1 VDFRIR
7 IYAGGDD
14 ARSAVHN
21 LVEQKTEWL
30 ARLNGIENLPD
41 SMAKPAVAFTAEVAN
56 LYRAPTTLDNERE
69 VMVHYTRGGFLGM
82 GGTPRVATFNVLYSG
97 GRVYV
102 DSKEDF
108 PAIEVLSNKPGE
120 RPLVV
125 TRGRG
130 ELLALDGPIA
140 EIRVRLRGQDLGSAT
155 SILLVD
161 ARNQTDVTNALFPTS
176 QPNFTAAATDYMRG
190 ITEADETASGAAAVV
205 APAARRPVAR
215 IADPSVFDPL
225 NEFFPPVNVRSLRDR
240 PPYELPTQDLLRD
253 FERKILAS
261 KKGVVV
267 FVVPA
272 GVDKREVLNRVL
284 FEVTQAGTVP
294 GLPRNQPFAEL
305 RPGVVGS
312 KYQFET
318 QNRLEVL
325 NKVSEQLPES
335 ERVYLVNY
343 DLATLTGFGKNT
355 EDRTNMLAS
364 LLPAMETGRVT
375 LITATTDSGLEE
387 FWARNPQFR
396 SVIGRVDVPNV
407 KEEYV
412 FTVMDAYSDRERKP
426 RVPDAIKREFIELS
440 ERFSARGGQP
450 QKVLDFLSGYYSL
463 ADERSLS
470 EINRENM
477 QKAAAKYYGLT
488 AEDFDPELK
497 RQRILRVIEDLNTK
511 IIGMDHIKG
520 AFVKY
525 LEHERRG
532 FFRGQPPPSFL
543 LTGPR
548 GLAKTLIL
556 SLMAKGIVGD
566 RFKVIDMA
574 GEEGKSI
581 RLLYSTIAK
590 AVSKNA
596 DTVIFFDEIEK
607 ASLEVQQAL
616 LKPMSERILVYQPDE
631 RSPDLETVSLRS
643 VRFFAASNAGSKYL
657 QEVSQRVDEVEL
669 QKAIAEGREAEYRA
683 TIFDKATYRKHLERE
698 IIEPLLSRFEH
709 RIFPVF
715 PLSRGEFEAFVALKV
730 REFERENSK
739 IDVIGPVR
747 VVNGEQFAREF
758 TQKHWSPTED
768 LRDIAGLI
776 GEAFRDAMGIAQ
788 VREGR
793 AADVPVPA
801 DCQALLIKLP
811 VE

>member
-1 VDFRIR
+1 
-7 IYAGGDD
+7 
-14 ARSAVHN
+14 
-21 LVEQKTEWL
+21 
-30 ARLNGIENLPD
+30 
-41 SMAKPAVAFTAEVAN
+41 
-56 LYRAPTTLDNERE
+56 
-69 VMVHYTRGGFLGM
+69 
-82 GGTPRVATFNVLYSG
+82 
-97 GRVYV
+97 
-102 DSKEDF
+102 
-108 PAIEVLSNKPGE
+108 
-120 RPLVV
+120 
-125 TRGRG
+125 
-130 ELLALDGPIA
+130 
-140 EIRVRLRGQDLGSAT
+140 
-155 SILLVD
+155 
-161 ARNQTDVTNALFPTS
+161 
-176 QPNFTAAATDYMRG
+176 
-190 ITEADETASGAAAVV
+190 
-205 APAARRPVAR
+205 
-215 IADPSVFDPL
+215 
-225 NEFFPPVNVRSLRDR
+225 
-240 PPYELPTQDLLRD
+240 
-253 FERKILAS
+253 
-261 KKGVVV
+261 
-267 FVVPA
+267 
-272 GVDKREVLNRVL
+272 
-284 FEVTQAGTVP
+284 
-294 GLPRNQPFAEL
+294 
-305 RPGVVGS
+305 
-312 KYQFET
+312 
-318 QNRLEVL
+318 
-325 NKVSEQLPES
+325 
-335 ERVYLVNY
+335 
-343 DLATLTGFGKNT
+343 
-355 EDRTNMLAS
+355 
-364 LLPAMETGRVT
+364 
-375 LITATTDSGLEE
+375 
-387 FWARNPQFR
+387 
-396 SVIGRVDVPNV
+396 
-407 KEEYV
+407 
-412 FTVMDAYSDRERKP
+412 
-426 RVPDAIKREFIELS
+426 
-440 ERFSARGGQP
+440 
-450 QKVLDFLSGYYSL
+450 
-463 ADERSLS
+463 
-470 EINRENM
+470 
-477 QKAAAKYYGLT
+477 
-488 AEDFDPELK
+488 
-497 RQRILRVIEDLNTK
+497 
-511 IIGMDHIKG
+511 MDHIKG

>member
-1 VDFRIR
+1 
-7 IYAGGDD
+7 
-14 ARSAVHN
+14 
-21 LVEQKTEWL
+21 LL

-69 VMVHYTRGGFLGM
+69 VMVHYTRRGFLGM

-190 ITEADETASGAAAVV
+190 ITEADGTAPRPGASGAAAVV

-225 NEFFPPVNVRSLRDR
+225 NQYFPPVNNLIRRDR

-253 FERKILAS
+253 FERKTLDA
-261 KKGVVV
+261 KRGMVV
-267 FVVPA
+267 FVVPD
-272 GVDKREVLNRVL
+272 GVNSREVLNRVL

-294 GLPRNQPFAEL
+294 GLPRNQHFAEL
-305 RPGVVGS
+305 RASLVAS
-312 KYQFET
+312 KWMSET
-318 QNRLEVL
+318 ENRLEVV
-325 NKVSEQLPES
+325 NQVSRREH
-335 ERVYLVNY
+335 VYLVSY
-343 DLATLTGFGKNT
+343 DLTALSDLGKHT
-355 EDRTNMLAS
+355 ESPTNALGS
-364 LLPAMETGRVT
+364 LLPAMEDGRVT
-375 LITATTDSGLEE
+375 MITAATASGLEA
-387 FWARNPQFR
+387 FLRRNPEFR
-396 SVIGRVDVPNV
+396 TVVGQVRVPDV
-407 KEEYV
+407 KEAYV
-412 FTVMDAYSDRERKP
+412 FTVMDAYSDREGRP

-450 QKVLDFLSGYYSL
+450 ERVLEFLSNYYPIADDL
-463 ADERSLS
+463 ALS
-470 EINRENM
+470 EINREGM
-477 QKAAAKYYGLT
+477 RKVAAVHYGLT

-497 RQRILRVIEDLNTK
+497 LQRINRVIEDLNTS

-520 AFVKY
+520 PFAEY

-532 FFRGQPPPSFL
+532 FFRGQRYPSFL
-543 LTGPR
+543 LTGPPA
-548 GLAKTLIL
+548 LAKTYIL
-556 SLMAKGIVGD
+556 RKMATGIVGD
-566 RFKVIDMA
+566 RFHEINMGGPA
-574 GEEGKSI
+574 GQSI
-581 RLLYSTIAK
+581 PVLYRAIAD

-596 DTVIFFDEIEK
+596 DVVIFFDEIEK
-607 ASLEVQQAL
+607 ASREVQEAL
-616 LKPMSERILVYQPDE
+616 LKPMWDRKLDYQPNE
-631 RSPDLETVSLRS
+631 NSPQLETVSLRS
-643 VRFFAASNAGSKYL
+643 VRFFAASNAGTRYL
-657 QEVSQRVDEVEL
+657 QEVFQRADEAEL

-683 TIFDKATYRKHLERE
+683 TIFDEATYRKHLERE
-698 IIEPLLSRFEH
+698 LIDTLLSRFEH

-715 PLSRGEFEAFVALKV
+715 PLSRGEFEALVALKV
-730 REFERENSK
+730 RELERQFSAN
-739 IDVIGPVR
+739 DFVGPVR

-758 TQKHWSPTED
+758 SDAHWSRTVD
-768 LRDIAGLI
+768 LRMIEGRI
-776 GEAFRDAMGIAQ
+776 GEAFKRAVGVAQ
-788 VREGR
+788 DRQGR
-793 AADVPVPA
+793 APGVQVPA
-801 DCQALLIKLP
+801 GCDALLIELGQG
-811 VE
+811 